1 MNNNWDSGSWRPPS
15 DNTSYFNNINAA
27 REREIRAEI
36 AAQIKNEAEKV
47 IHSIVIQKDSE
58 IDKLKK
64 QNEELKDKIQLA
76 KEQSEERYK
85 TRIEN
90 QQKEIET
97 LKREKRHFSIP
108 EEPEF
113 IPEDVEEYF
122 EATVDEFAETVLNI
136 FKYGKSAKGFKQA
149 NLEKIRKIVLCW
161 KRFLEEYK
169 WKSNY
174 ISVKIKKLLLD
185 TEQILNENDPAR
197 DI

>member
-1 MNNNWDSGSWRPPS
+1 MSNVR
-15 DNTSYFNNINAA
+15 
-27 REREIRAEI
+27 
-36 AAQIKNEAEKV
+36 
-47 IHSIVIQKDSE
+47 
-58 IDKLKK
+58 
-64 QNEELKDKIQLA
+64 QL
-76 KEQSEERYK
+76 
-85 TRIEN
+85 
-90 QQKEIET
+90 
-97 LKREKRHFSIP
+97 KRHFNIP

-122 EATVDEFAETVLNI
+122 EATADEFAETVLNI
-136 FKYGKSAKGFKQA
+136 VKYGKSTKGFKQVD
-149 NLEKIRKIVLCW
+149 LEKIRKIVLCW